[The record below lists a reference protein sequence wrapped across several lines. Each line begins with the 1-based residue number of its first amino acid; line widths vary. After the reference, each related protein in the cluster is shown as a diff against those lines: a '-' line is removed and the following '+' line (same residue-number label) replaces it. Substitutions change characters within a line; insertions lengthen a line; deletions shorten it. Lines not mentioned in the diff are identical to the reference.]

1 MEMLKG
7 YIEYMHIKDALT
19 DGNVVPAGKGAGH
32 VPEIVRDY
40 LSMGG
45 THFTLEPHLTV
56 FDGLAALERKG
67 DESGVGSY
75 SYPSADAAFDAATNA
90 LKALL

>member
-1 MEMLKG
+1 MLKG
-7 YIEYMHIKDALT
+7 YIKYMHIKDALT

-32 VPEIVRDY
+32 VPEIVREY

-56 FDGLAALERKG
+56 FDGLAALEREG
-67 DESGVGSY
+67 DESGVGGY
-75 SYPSADAAFDAATNA
+75 SYPSADAAFDAAVNA